1 MELHATIAL
10 KFDYLHVEF
19 HTTGRPSLSALVDK
33 LLLLTHSEMQ
43 KKKKNKP
50 NSITY
55 NMTPAAYKPVWGK
68 LVSFH
73 HKYKH

>member
-33 LLLLTHSEMQ
+33 LLLLTHSGTQ
-43 KKKKNKP
+43 KKDKP

-55 NMTPAAYKPVWGK
+55 NMTPAYKPVWGK

>member
-33 LLLLTHSEMQ
+33 LLLLTHPGTE
-43 KKKKNKP
+43 KKR

-55 NMTPAAYKPVWGK
+55 NMTPAAYKPV
-68 LVSFH
+68 
-73 HKYKH
+73 